1 MDSSYV
7 LIQTILTAKVAQLRA
22 MFFHQV
28 SVCEA
33 HAFRVGRSTFW
44 AKILAFS
51 CKKKKTQAWLYIHVL
66 FEAICSLQTFSL
78 ILTAKVLVA
87 PTLTTGALCTWNSGR
102 VGLLSYHVT
111 AEKIFLKTSVK

>member
-1 MDSSYV
+1 MPFELVVPHFGLKFLHSPV
-7 LIQTILTAKVAQLRA
+7 KK
-22 MFFHQV
+22 
-28 SVCEA
+28 EA
-33 HAFRVGRSTFW
+33 
-44 AKILAFS
+44 
-51 CKKKKTQAWLYIHVL
+51 QAWLYIHEL